1 MEKEFIAEI
10 VQNCPNAA
18 CKFYKAQLDMSHSHN
33 KPTYIPEVQSP
44 SKFVIIAYFFESG
57 KVHSQSVH
65 TYLCICFVT
74 QFELASVYFT
84 RTKSYSQIEFSKKRI
99 YSRVDSE
106 DRFSIFVYLLLD
118 CWETSF
124 SEMNANDFF
133 CSFLDFLKNLI

>member
-1 MEKEFIAEI
+1 MKVPATYNRYLHLQVVESYTIGRENFGMEKEFIAEI

-65 TYLCICFVT
+65 ICAFVLSPNLNWRA
-74 QFELASVYFT
+74 FILPEP
-84 RTKSYSQIEFSKKRI
+84 
-99 YSRVDSE
+99 
-106 DRFSIFVYLLLD
+106 
-118 CWETSF
+118 
-124 SEMNANDFF
+124 
-133 CSFLDFLKNLI
+133 NLILKSNSPKSESIPE